1 MYNLLFTSR
10 EVNLNYYIVLTKIHA
25 QRIREERSPQSTLP
39 KSDLVLLAESLGA
52 SFIEQDDYPL
62 KPIDRIRA
70 QLSSIPENWAFARAI
85 ASQLKPDDVVFCPGE
100 EIGIPLVSVC
110 GAKQERPKIVVWF
123 HRITGLRSRIA
134 LKLFRIGQLVD
145 LAVVS
150 NRPNQ
155 IFLQNY
161 LNLTKEKILF
171 WWHTINVD
179 YFASKMLS
187 TTTSSS
193 KPRPLV
199 VSCGLERR
207 DYRLL
212 AAATGNLDLDVKVA
226 GFSQFQSRAAK
237 HFPKILPE
245 NMSNKRYSFP
255 ELMKLYY
262 DADVVAVCLKQNN
275 GLAGVTVLLEAI
287 ACRKPIVCTRTKGL
301 NEYLDDEQAIM
312 TIEPGDVIGLQKAIL
327 YLLEHPEEAKQRA
340 ERAYQLV
347 RQRHNLEQQVDV
359 LAQFIRTL
367 A

>member
-10 EVNLNYYIVLTKIHA
+10 KVNLNYYIVLTKIHT
-25 QRIREERSPQSTLP
+25 QRIKEECSPQSTLP
-39 KSDLVLLAESLGA
+39 KSDLVLLAENLGA
-52 SFIEQDDYPL
+52 SFIEQDDYPV

-70 QLSSIPENWAFARAI
+70 QLSSTPENWAFARAI

-161 LNLTKEKILF
+161 LNLTEEQILF

-187 TTTSSS
+187 TSSS
-193 KPRPLV
+193 KNPRPLV

-207 DYRLL
+207 DYKLL
-212 AAATGNLDLDVKVA
+212 AAATSNLDLDVKVA

-301 NEYLDDEQAIM
+301 NEYLNDEQAIM
-312 TIEPGDVIGLQKAIL
+312 TIEPGDVIGLQKSIL

-347 RQRHNLEQQVDV
+347 CQRHNLEQPVDV

-367 A
+367 E